1 MAIMRYWNTTWTNQA
16 VVCESGTKSNESMI
30 WEIPSRMKYFEQ
42 SNLYNLCFWDFRHGE
57 EFRCPPPLTIK
68 CTSQYMIS
76 LDRNP
81 GLRSKPI
88 LHLHPPLAISLWF
101 DIDYSTYQLN
111 MIGYDRK
118 QWHHKNALFCPPC
131 LQLWH
136 LRSAVVRV
144 NPAKTTERC
153 AISSCDILVSAW
165 SSSRPKK
172 YGTVFR
178 MNSWPAKKKSRKR
191 SGVNRLDSNIT
202 WPFSY
207 KWPGQPACG
216 CLWVINLYVL
226 HREYMPVRMKYT
238 LCLYAIYILLWVKLK
253 TCTAQGP
260 PQLLAALK
268 RTVALSLRRWSPQ
281 TYDPSGI
288 QSVNLTTLRTV
299 GIHNSCMIQISSTT
313 SVCKKRFCD
322 TV

>member
-68 CTSQYMIS
+68 CNSQYMIS

-81 GLRSKPI
+81 GLSSPI

-118 QWHHKNALFCPPC
+118 SWHPKNTLYCPPC

-178 MNSWPAKKKSRKR
+178 MNSWPAKKKSRKQ
-191 SGVNRLDSNIT
+191 SGVNRLDSDIT
-202 WPFSY
+202 WPFRISDL
-207 KWPGQPACG
+207 GNQLVDACMYD
-216 CLWVINLYVL
+216 IYV
-226 HREYMPVRMKYT
+226 MPV
-238 LCLYAIYILLWVKLK
+238 CNIH
-253 TCTAQGP
+253 
-260 PQLLAALK
+260 
-268 RTVALSLRRWSPQ
+268 
-281 TYDPSGI
+281 
-288 QSVNLTTLRTV
+288 TTLSGAQDLYSTR
-299 GIHNSCMIQISSTT
+299 SSSTACCSEENCCVESS
-313 SVCKKRFCD
+313 SVKPSNLRSKWHPVCELDYIEDSRY
-322 TV
+322 T